1 MLAPLRGGCMA
12 EPLSILLT
20 NDDGIDATGF
30 EALYDALEAV
40 GDVTAV
46 APAQDQS
53 AMGRALTFDVAVE
66 EVEKGYAIDGTPADC
81 VVAGLGSLVPDADIV
96 VAGCNEGANIGAYT
110 LGRSGTVSA
119 AVEAA
124 FFSVP
129 AMAVSL
135 YIPVAEDTGLDDL
148 TPSAEDFGV
157 ATHAAAYLCEH
168 AREAG
173 VFDHAEYLNVNAP
186 VPGEASGDLEI
197 TRPSHVHM
205 LDASRDGD
213 SITLHDPIWERM
225 ASGDI
230 SDPDGTDRRAIVE
243 GRISVSPLTAPH
255 STEHH
260 EALDELAASYA
271 GPESR

>member
-1 MLAPLRGGCMA
+1 MA
-12 EPLSILLT
+12 DELSILLT

-30 EALYDALEAV
+30 RALYDALSDI

-46 APAQDQS
+46 APARDQS
-53 AMGRALTFDVAVE
+53 AMGRALSFDVTVE
-66 EVEKGYAIDGTPADC
+66 EVDMGYAIDGTPADC
-81 VVAGLGSLVPDADIV
+81 VVAGLGSLLPAADLV

-124 FFSVP
+124 FFNVP

-135 YIPVAEDTGLDDL
+135 YIPVPEDRSLAGVDPDYDDF
-148 TPSAEDFGV
+148 EV
-157 ATHAAAYLCEH
+157 ATSAATYLCEH
-168 AREAG
+168 ALGAG
-173 VFDHAEYLNVNAP
+173 VFDSAEYLNVNAP
-186 VPGEASGDLEI
+186 PPEMASGELEI

-205 LDASRDGD
+205 LDARRDG
-213 SITLHDPIWERM
+213 STIELHDPVWERM

-230 SDPDGTDRRAIVE
+230 SDPEGTDRRAIVE
-243 GRISVSPLTAPH
+243 GRVSVSPLTAPH

-260 EALDELAASYA
+260 EALDELAETYPGHDA
-271 GPESR
+271 